1 MKVRLRIA
9 LISCEIAKRGETMSK
24 HRVLVVG
31 NGGREHALAWKLA
44 QSPELERLFVAP
56 GNAGTAM
63 WNVPISAEDIAGLV
77 EFACREKIDLTVVG
91 PEDPLSLG
99 IVDAFLEAGLR
110 IFGPTQAAAQLEGSK
125 SFAKLIMERA
135 KIPTAKWQV
144 FEDSE
149 QAKKFIH
156 TIGAPCVL
164 KADGLAAGK
173 GVIVA
178 MDKETALQAVDEI
191 MEGSNF
197 GLAGKKLLVEEFLE
211 GQEVSLL
218 CFSDG
223 ATALPM
229 VPVQDHKRALEG
241 DLGLNT
247 GGMGTYSPPPIWTPE
262 LENTVMRELVNPTLQ
277 VMQERGTP
285 FIGVLFLGLMLTK
298 QGPKLLEYNVRFG
311 DPETQVVMKRLESDL
326 LPILWA
332 CTEESLSEIQLNWK
346 EEVAVCVVM
355 AAQGYPSAYTKGV
368 PIRLPVERDLDAVIF
383 HAGTGISEGQLVS
396 TGGRV
401 LGITAGGRTL
411 QEAREKAYVLVD
423 QIDFP
428 KAHFRRDIGLKG
440 LPE

>member
-1 MKVRLRIA
+1 MGK
-9 LISCEIAKRGETMSK
+9 K
-24 HRVLVVG
+24 RVLIVG
-31 NGGREHALAWKLA
+31 SGGREHALAWKLA

-56 GNAGTAM
+56 GNAGTVM
-63 WNVPISAEDIAGLV
+63 WNVPISVQDIHGLV
-77 EFACREKIDLTVVG
+77 EFALKEKIDLTLVG

-99 IVDAFLEAGLR
+99 IVDAFREAGLR

-125 SFAKLIMERA
+125 SFAKTIMESA
-135 KIPTAKWQV
+135 KIPTAEWQV
-144 FEDSE
+144 FEDSD
-149 QAKKFIH
+149 QAKNFIE

-178 MDKETALQAVDEI
+178 MDMETALQAVDEI
-191 MEGSNF
+191 MDGSF
-197 GLAGKKLLVEEFLE
+197 GSAGKKLLVEEFLE

-223 ATALPM
+223 VTALPM

-247 GGMGTYSPPPIWTPE
+247 GGMGTYSPPPIWTSE
-262 LENTVMRELVNPTLQ
+262 LEATVMRDLVTPTLQ

-285 FIGVLFLGLMLTK
+285 FVGVLFLGLMLTK

-311 DPETQVVMKRLESDL
+311 DPETQVVMKRLRTDL

-332 CTEESLSEIQLNWK
+332 CTEGCLSEIHLEWK

-355 AAQGYPSAYTKGV
+355 AAEGYPLAYSKGV
-368 PIRLPVERDLDAVIF
+368 PIRLPIEGNQDVVIF
-383 HAGTGISEGQLVS
+383 HAGTGISEGQLLS

-401 LGITAGGRTL
+401 LGITAEGQTL
-411 QEAREKAYVLVD
+411 QMAREKAYAVVD
-423 QIDFP
+423 KIDFP
-428 KAHFRRDIGLKG
+428 KAHFRRDIGVKG
-440 LPE
+440 LGESEFPL

>member
-1 MKVRLRIA
+1 MVLAI
-9 LISCEIAKRGETMSK
+9 IEGRGEIVGTK
-24 HRVLVVG
+24 RVLVVG

-44 QSPELERLFVAP
+44 QSPELDRLFVAP
-56 GNAGTAM
+56 GNAGTVL
-63 WNVPISAEDIAGLV
+63 WNVPIPAQDISALV
-77 EFACREKIDLTVVG
+77 EFALKEKIDLTLVG
-91 PEDPLSLG
+91 PEDPLSSG
-99 IVDAFLEAGLR
+99 IVDAFQEADLR

-125 SFAKLIMERA
+125 SFAKTIMESA
-135 KIPTAKWQV
+135 LIPTAKWKM
-144 FEDSE
+144 FEDPE
-149 QAKKFIH
+149 QAKTYVR

-178 MDKETALQAVDEI
+178 LDLEAALQAVDEI
-191 MEGSNF
+191 MAGGF
-197 GLAGKKLLVEEFLE
+197 GTAGQKLVIEEFLE

-223 ATALPM
+223 ETAYPM

-247 GGMGTYSPPPIWTPE
+247 GGMGTYSPPPIWTAE
-262 LENTVMRELVNPTLQ
+262 IEADVIRDFVSPTLQ
-277 VMQERGTP
+277 VMRERGTP
-285 FIGVLFLGLMLTK
+285 FQGVLFLGLILTE

-311 DPETQVVMKRLESDL
+311 DPETQVVMKRLKSDL

-332 CTEESLSEIQLNWK
+332 CTEGRLSETRLEWK

-355 AAQGYPSAYTKGV
+355 AAPGYPLAYAKGV
-368 PIRLPVERDLDAVIF
+368 PIRLPESEQDRVIF
-383 HAGTGISEGQLVS
+383 HAGTGISEGHLIS

-401 LGITAGGRTL
+401 LGITAEGKTL
-411 QEAREKAYVLVD
+411 SEAREKAYDLVD

-428 KAHFRRDIGLKG
+428 KAHFRRDIGVKG
-440 LPE
+440 LDPL